1 MSGKISNLARLYTII
16 RFSKSY
22 ICFSNQKS
30 LFPAKSIYAMAFMEI
45 VYMKSPFPSLKT
57 KGEYIRFPKAAFR
70 IHSMQLFQFKYP
82 KIDMY
87 DFGKR
92 LIVYIVTVLTELGAE
107 NSIHKIP
114 FFKIVYSFQLFPSFP
129 ILRNVQ

>member
-1 MSGKISNLARLYTII
+1 MAQLYTIM
-16 RFSKSY
+16 RFLKSY
-22 ICFSNQKS
+22 ICFLAQKWLLS
-30 LFPAKSIYAMAFMEI
+30 VKSIYAMAFIEI
-45 VYMKSPFPSLKT
+45 VYIKLPSLSLKA
-57 KGEYIRFPKAAFR
+57 KDEYIRFPKAAFR
-70 IHSMQLFQFKYP
+70 IHSMQLFRFKYP